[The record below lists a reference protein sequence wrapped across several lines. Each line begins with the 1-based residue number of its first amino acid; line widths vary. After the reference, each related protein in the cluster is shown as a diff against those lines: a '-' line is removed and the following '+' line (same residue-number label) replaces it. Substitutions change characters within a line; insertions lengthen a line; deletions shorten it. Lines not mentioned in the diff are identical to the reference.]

1 MNTYRVRTKCAE
13 RVNISRRKIKKYVE
27 KLRPLNSETSCPS
40 FRTFHARIFAE
51 KRHVLYNI
59 IEYLYIL

>member
-27 KLRPLNSETSCPS
+27 KLSLSIFKPLCPTFS
-40 FRTFHARIFAE
+40 TFHPCFFAE